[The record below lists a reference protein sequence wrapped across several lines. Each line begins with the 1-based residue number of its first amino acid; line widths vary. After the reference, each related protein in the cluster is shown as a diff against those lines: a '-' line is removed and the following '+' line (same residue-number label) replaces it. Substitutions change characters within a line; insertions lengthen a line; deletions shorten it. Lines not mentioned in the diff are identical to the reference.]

1 MVKDDVIR
9 QCFVLANWDAR
20 DDQNTIRQW
29 LRDCIANPEA
39 RLVPVR
45 IVAVR
50 IVAEQIDGCSSP
62 KEDGRYS
69 GEKRRRIARLI
80 EDTVDGLLSGAI
92 EIPATLPIPASGV
105 HRHRA
110 EPRRLKKDEPSRFA
124 DCGVHRV
131 REFSYD
137 KRSLKFGQLLTDVD

>member
-1 MVKDDVIR
+1 MSRRISRWIVE
-9 QCFVLANWDAR
+9 QCYHLAYRGTGTSYDEWLAEGGEGFDI
-20 DDQNTIRQW
+20 TI
-29 LRDCIANPEA
+29 
-39 RLVPVR
+39 PVR

-50 IVAEQIDGCSSP
+50 IVAQQMDGCSSP

-110 EPRRLKKDEPSRFA
+110 EPRRSKQDDPKRFA
-124 DCGVHRV
+124 GCGVHRIA
-131 REFSYD
+131 REGGRVLRKNHFDY
-137 KRSLKFGQLLTDVD
+137 

>member
-29 LRDCIANPEA
+29 MRDCIANPEA

-50 IVAEQIDGCSSP
+50 LVAAQMNGCGSP

-69 GEKRRRIARLI
+69 AKERARIARRIDRVSKLI
-80 EDTVDGLLSGAI
+80 LAGRREL
-92 EIPATLPIPASGV
+92 PATLPVPASGV

>member
-1 MVKDDVIR
+1 MVKDGAIVR
-9 QCFVLANWDAR
+9 QCFELVNSGIDVSFREHVRENSGDREA
-20 DDQNTIRQW
+20 W
-29 LRDCIANPEA
+29 LI
-39 RLVPVR
+39 PVR

-50 IVAEQIDGCSSP
+50 LVAAHYSSLSSCLNDGAYSA
-62 KEDGRYS
+62 KERA
-69 GEKRRRIARLI
+69 RIARRIDRVCRLI
-80 EDTVDGLLSGAI
+80 LAGRRKLPAI
-92 EIPATLPIPASGV
+92 LPIPSSGV

-110 EPRRLKKDEPSRFA
+110 EPRRSKQDDPKRFA